1 MMSNIRKYIG
11 LPYLVWILLFVLMP
25 LVLLFFQSF
34 QSQENTLTLAN
45 YMNFFTWSYIKMTIM
60 SFIYAL
66 IITLFTLIVS
76 YPIALLI
83 NSLRHKQLWLLI
95 IILPTW
101 INVLLKTY
109 AFIGVFVKDG
119 LLNNILNVFHLADQQ
134 FLFTPMAF
142 IIVSVYIFIPF
153 MILPIFNSLQD
164 IDPALIRASHDLGA
178 SKIETFKRVIIPLSM
193 NGVKTGIQVVFIPAL
208 SLFMITRLIA
218 GNTIVTLGTAIEQQF
233 LFNQNFGMGSTIG
246 VFLVIIM
253 ILIMLVTKS
262 NDQYGGCLLYTSPSP
277 RDRG

>member
-25 LVLLFFQSF
+25 LVLLVFQSF

-66 IITLFTLIVS
+66 IITLFTLFVS

-262 NDQYGGCLLYTSPSP
+262 NNQYGGMKS
-277 RDRG
+277 